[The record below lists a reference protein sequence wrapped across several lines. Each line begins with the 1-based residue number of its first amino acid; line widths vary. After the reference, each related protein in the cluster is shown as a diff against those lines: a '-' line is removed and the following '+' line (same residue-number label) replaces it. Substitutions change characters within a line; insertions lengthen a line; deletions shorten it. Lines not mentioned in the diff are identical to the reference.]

1 MTLMMI
7 TTSII
12 TIGMIARTSGVNLR
26 LEIKMTLMMK
36 SLRKLKRKERKR
48 RRTKADIKYS
58 LLS

>member
-12 TIGMIARTSGVNLR
+12 AIGMIIRTSGASSK
-26 LEIKMTLMMK
+26 LEIKMSLMMK